1 MFMVSEPAGQDL
13 FAVPPTLWAAL
24 PELEAAFRSAPHLQS
39 WAGPKRESP
48 HNAPFLG
55 DFCDATKSQLHMWI
69 GSCAERSS
77 VRRRLIQNSFFDCCN
92 SMESWS
98 RLYSMYQSIFVTVFI
113 KIKIC

>member
-24 PELEAAFRSAPHLQS
+24 PELEAAFRSASHLQS

-55 DFCDATKSQLHMWI
+55 DF
-69 GSCAERSS
+69 
-77 VRRRLIQNSFFDCCN
+77 
-92 SMESWS
+92 
-98 RLYSMYQSIFVTVFI
+98 
-113 KIKIC
+113 

>member
-24 PELEAAFRSAPHLQS
+24 PELEAAFRSASHLQS

-55 DFCDATKSQLHMWI
+55 DFCDVTKSQFHIWI
-69 GSCAERSS
+69 GNCAVRSS
-77 VRRRLIQNSFFDCCN
+77 VRHVIQWRHEAYCTVCTSLFL
-92 SMESWS
+92 WS
-98 RLYSMYQSIFVTVFI
+98 CLS
-113 KIKIC
+113 K